1 MIEISRQSTD
11 EDEVILYR
19 SVSGNHIYFQ
29 ILLNEES
36 IILLIVDKE
45 TDTIVEFVVDNK
57 SFTYFYGLET
67 WLLRNVISEFRTLD
81 IGNFKFFSKIADSKN
96 LFEFDMVSNTI
107 KKPPQKI
114 RYQPLEINQ
123 VMVSELLNI
132 STLSTLTT
140 SLFASGKMGVIVK
153 CQPSLK
159 DYIFILV
166 NRIDHE
172 DIIGYVWLKN
182 QHTGFNFHSLK
193 ISALYS
199 SDQPETDFIFK
210 ILSLGLRIKNI
221 PDDITR
227 NILECAEVK
236 QYAWVKNDG
245 EFLYWDTNGSLEFQ
259 CLMSKGSRDY
269 LIYEQW
275 ANGGRV
281 LNTFRP
287 SNYGV
292 PYENL

>member
-140 SLFASGKMGVIVK
+140 SLFASGQMAGGCLMLFVRQIMEFLMKTFKTFLKEYRKV
-153 CQPSLK
+153 PS
-159 DYIFILV
+159 
-166 NRIDHE
+166 
-172 DIIGYVWLKN
+172 
-182 QHTGFNFHSLK
+182 
-193 ISALYS
+193 S
-199 SDQPETDFIFK
+199 SDE
-210 ILSLGLRIKNI
+210 
-221 PDDITR
+221 
-227 NILECAEVK
+227 
-236 QYAWVKNDG
+236 
-245 EFLYWDTNGSLEFQ
+245 
-259 CLMSKGSRDY
+259 
-269 LIYEQW
+269 
-275 ANGGRV
+275 
-281 LNTFRP
+281 NTFWIV
-287 SNYGV
+287 SNK
-292 PYENL
+292 ELK